1 MENKVICYYCGTIYD
16 PQEEKCPL
24 CGGKAI
30 AKEEESYRP
39 VQRQRITEQERR
51 QRRRAAAKGN
61 KHGKFAAE
69 KKNVEK
75 NEAKGSSVKG
85 MLIAALIFLSL
96 AVVVVTWFIGDMI
109 GWWGGFEDT
118 LERES
123 EIETFD
129 LENEECTLLEI
140 SHNQLRFDTIGQS
153 AEIKVTVNASCRKD
167 IAITFPSANVVS
179 AVSDTPSEVN
189 GDRKTDTWVITA
201 AGEGTTQMSFS
212 CGEFSAMCNIVVG
225 LVEPSEST
233 DDDSEP
239 SESESQEPD
248 GDFEPRLNFED
259 DISLYQR
266 GEAVPLRVMN
276 LPKGAEVTWKSSD
289 ITIAKID
296 DSGLLTAVSGG
307 KAKVT
312 AEVLGKKIELLVRC
326 PFDRS
331 GDIGAHLEY
340 EDVTIG
346 VGDTI
351 NLYLLDSDGER
362 ISDATYEV
370 SEEGIC
376 LIEDGKVTGLVGG
389 DYITV
394 TVKYNTEEFKCIV
407 RVRW

>member
-1 MENKVICYYCGTIYD
+1 M
-16 PQEEKCPL
+16 
-24 CGGKAI
+24 
-30 AKEEESYRP
+30 
-39 VQRQRITEQERR
+39 
-51 QRRRAAAKGN
+51 
-61 KHGKFAAE
+61 
-69 KKNVEK
+69 
-75 NEAKGSSVKG
+75 
-85 MLIAALIFLSL
+85 
-96 AVVVVTWFIGDMI
+96 
-109 GWWGGFEDT
+109 
-118 LERES
+118 
-123 EIETFD
+123 
-129 LENEECTLLEI
+129 
-140 SHNQLRFDTIGQS
+140 
-153 AEIKVTVNASCRKD
+153 
-167 IAITFPSANVVS
+167 
-179 AVSDTPSEVN
+179 
-189 GDRKTDTWVITA
+189 
-201 AGEGTTQMSFS
+201 
-212 CGEFSAMCNIVVG
+212 
-225 LVEPSEST
+225 
-233 DDDSEP
+233 
-239 SESESQEPD
+239 
-248 GDFEPRLNFED
+248 NFEG

-276 LPKGAEVTWKSSD
+276 LPKGVEVTWKSSD

-362 ISDATYEV
+362 IGDATYEV

-394 TVKYNTEEFKCIV
+394 TGKYNTEEFKCIV

>member
-1 MENKVICYYCGTIYD
+1 MENKVVCYYCGTVYD

-24 CGGKAI
+24 CGGKAV
-30 AKEEESYRP
+30 AKEEDSYRP

-51 QRRRAAAKGN
+51 QRRRAAARG
-61 KHGKFAAE
+61 GKFAAS
-69 KKNVEK
+69 KKESQKKATN
-75 NEAKGSSVKG
+75 GSTIKS
-85 MLIAALIFLSL
+85 MLIAALVFLSL

-109 GWWGGFEDT
+109 GWWGGLENT
-118 LERES
+118 VERES
-123 EIETFD
+123 EIETIE
-129 LENEECTLLEI
+129 LQNEECTLLEI
-140 SHNQLRFDTIGQS
+140 SHNQLRFDAVGQS
-153 AEIKVTVNASCRKD
+153 AEIKLTVNASCRKD
-167 IAITFPSANVVS
+167 ISITFPNAGVVS
-179 AVSDTPSEVN
+179 AVSDTPSEVRE
-189 GDRKTDTWVITA
+189 DRKTDTWVITA
-201 AGEGTTQMSFS
+201 VAEGTTQMSFR
-212 CGEFSAMCNIVVG
+212 CGELSAMCNIVVDLTEPG
-225 LVEPSEST
+225 ETTDTDVEPSETEQT
-233 DDDSEP
+233 DT
-239 SESESQEPD
+239 
-248 GDFEPRLNFED
+248 GDFEPELNFEG

-266 GEAVPLRVMN
+266 GESVPLRVMN
-276 LPKGAEVTWKSSD
+276 LPKGADVTWKSSD

-296 DSGLLTAVSGG
+296 ASGLLTAVSGG

-312 AEVLGKKIELLVRC
+312 AEVLGKKVEILVRC

-362 ISDATYEV
+362 ITDVTYEV

-376 LIEDGKVTGLVGG
+376 QIDDGKVTGLIGG

-394 TVKYNTEEFKCIV
+394 TVRYNTEEFKCIV